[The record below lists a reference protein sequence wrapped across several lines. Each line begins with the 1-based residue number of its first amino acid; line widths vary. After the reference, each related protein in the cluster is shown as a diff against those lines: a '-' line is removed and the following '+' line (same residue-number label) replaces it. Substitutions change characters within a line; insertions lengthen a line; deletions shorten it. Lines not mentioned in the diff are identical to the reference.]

1 MCRYRL
7 ERNIDRVFAKF
18 RHEGRATIRLRSP
31 AVDIVVGKANPDEL
45 DAFLTTLYLV
55 HTAPDRLRLLPGT
68 AMLQLNPVTK
78 ERMAFENQQ
87 KLSVGPERDLW
98 VSHNNNPLLATD
110 APNVFHAP

>member
-1 MCRYRL
+1 MTRYRL
-7 ERNIDRVFAKF
+7 ERNIERVFAKF

-31 AVDIVVGKANPDEL
+31 AVDIAVNKANPIEL

-55 HTAPDRLRLLPGT
+55 HTTPDRVRRLPGT

-87 KLSVGPERDLW
+87 KLTVGPDRDM
-98 VSHNNNPLLATD
+98 
-110 APNVFHAP
+110 